1 MSERFTIAEAS
12 VLLGISQRAVKHYRA
27 IYTSDV
33 IKDTN
38 GRVYLTQRFLDKV
51 KNTRSLDN
59 TTITDSRTKSELLAE
74 IDQLKEQL
82 KEYDAEGQ
90 KIEVFT
96 FEEYAIFEKRLIEW
110 RIQRKE
116 IELRIEQ
123 NAELKEDK
131 TYLKARNEYLEL
143 SNNKI
148 LEQHE
153 KLIEAIGQ
161 RARIEAVEKRVIPR
175 EPKEI

>member
-74 IDQLKEQL
+74 IDQLKKQL
-82 KEYDAEGQ
+82 AEANEII
-90 KIEVFT
+90 KD
-96 FEEYAIFEKRLIEW
+96 FELI
-110 RIQRKE
+110 
-116 IELRIEQ
+116 LRQGMNI
-123 NAELKEDK
+123 
-131 TYLKARNEYLEL
+131 
-143 SNNKI
+143 
-148 LEQHE
+148 
-153 KLIEAIGQ
+153 
-161 RARIEAVEKRVIPR
+161 
-175 EPKEI
+175 